1 MPSSSQ
7 RVLIAIDSDKAPAQ
21 HGETVFAGDEAVG
34 TITSA
39 TWGYRVGRNLA
50 MAYVKPEF
58 AGVGTELSVLL
69 IGEQASAAI
78 VELCLYDAE
87 HGVPRGVFV

>member
-39 TWGYRVGRNLA
+39 AWGYRVSKNLA

-58 AGVGTELSVLL
+58 ADVGTELSVLL
-69 IGEQASAAI
+69 LGEKTSANVTEPCVVDIEHAI
-78 VELCLYDAE
+78 
-87 HGVPRGVFV
+87 PRGF